1 MDMLYHFNLSNKCL
15 TVRLGAVRAV
25 VTSIVAT
32 SVAAALARHWLG
44 IGSASASASASVAV
58 AVAVAVAASVMVA
71 SARPCLHP
79 RRRQPPPQ
87 VAPARK
93 TDDARNQSSVIAAF
107 IHRACAAPGRH
118 CAIDTLFMPG
128 RSPRAS
134 PCRSSA
140 LDIVTTHGA
149 RERAPHPALQ
159 VSAGFP
165 LAAHTYTSAA
175 ALLCA

>member
-32 SVAAALARHWLG
+32 SVVATSVAAALARHWLG
-44 IGSASASASASVAV
+44 IGSAS
-58 AVAVAVAASVMVA
+58 VAVAVAASVMVA

-118 CAIDTLFMPG
+118 CAIDTPFMPG